1 MTSPFMTALKTKSPL
16 VGDPSK
22 GSPVYAP
29 AVMEKP
35 PQSTS
40 LVTVDKL
47 MEIGKDTGGQLV
59 SFNKKVL
66 EQQRFSSS
74 GELGERL
81 NSLIKEAKG
90 LNVNGNSKGLK
101 KLFSKILGVKEDLFA
116 HFDTVEGRIN
126 ALQVEL
132 QKDIRRSADSVFTLK
147 TLREQIGQWA
157 LGLDRDLELLSNGY
171 AQMEEQFALL
181 ESGSEEYLDM
191 QSNMDLVEIKI
202 GDAKANRLMA
212 VSMGKRI
219 VGMEATAKKLMQNGE
234 RVVNN
239 VIPSYMANF
248 SLYIQSVQQREIA
261 QVQEKVLDEYNTTVL
276 LGSELAAENQKQAAM
291 LSNRQLISL
300 ETLQKDQEM
309 LLQSLEE
316 VSSINSQARQDRIAY
331 INEVGALE
339 DKLLNTLRNK

>member
-1 MTSPFMTALKTKSPL
+1 
-16 VGDPSK
+16 
-22 GSPVYAP
+22 
-29 AVMEKP
+29 
-35 PQSTS
+35 
-40 LVTVDKL
+40 
-47 MEIGKDTGGQLV
+47 
-59 SFNKKVL
+59 
-66 EQQRFSSS
+66 
-74 GELGERL
+74 
-81 NSLIKEAKG
+81 
-90 LNVNGNSKGLK
+90 
-101 KLFSKILGVKEDLFA
+101 
-116 HFDTVEGRIN
+116 
-126 ALQVEL
+126 
-132 QKDIRRSADSVFTLK
+132 
-147 TLREQIGQWA
+147 
-157 LGLDRDLELLSNGY
+157 
-171 AQMEEQFALL
+171 MEEQFALL
-181 ESGSEEYLDM
+181 ESGSEECLDM

-300 ETLQKDQEM
+300 ETLQKDREL